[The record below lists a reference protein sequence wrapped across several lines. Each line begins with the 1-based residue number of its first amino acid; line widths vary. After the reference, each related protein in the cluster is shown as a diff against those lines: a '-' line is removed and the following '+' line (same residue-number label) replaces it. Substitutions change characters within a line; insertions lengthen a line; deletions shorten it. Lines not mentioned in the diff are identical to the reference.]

1 MEINIIEESKNRI
14 VVEVKDEDAT
24 LCNIIR
30 KELWNDEAVKAAAYT
45 VKHPSI
51 KAPHLIV
58 ETEKGKSAR
67 EALLDAMKRIKKDLS
82 AFEKAVGKEF

>member
-1 MEINIIEESKNRI
+1 MEINVIEETKNRI

-58 ETEKGKSAR
+58 ETAGKSAR
-67 EALLDAMKRIKKDLS
+67 EALLDSMKRIKKDLS
-82 AFEKAVGKEF
+82 AFEKAVAKEF

>member
-30 KELWNDEAVKAAAYT
+30 KELWNDDSVKAAAYT

-58 ETEKGKSAR
+58 ETTGKSAK